1 MDVNKPYYDDHF
13 AKYANINSLYC
24 TPETAILYVKYI
36 SIKKEDQHSI
46 VNSTSVSLLLLLC
59 FLFP

>member
-24 TPETAILYVKYI
+24 TPETAYYVKYI